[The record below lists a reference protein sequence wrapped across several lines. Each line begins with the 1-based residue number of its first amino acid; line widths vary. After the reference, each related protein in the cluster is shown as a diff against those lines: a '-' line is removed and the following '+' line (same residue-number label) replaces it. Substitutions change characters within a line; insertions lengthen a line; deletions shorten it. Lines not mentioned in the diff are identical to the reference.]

1 MTACPASVIMFN
13 HDIVQQFLPRNKRRV
28 NYCVEK
34 GLILKVIHLISGGDT
49 GGAKTHVHSLLY
61 NLSKSVDI
69 TLVCFRDGPFAQEAA
84 ELGIDTRVF
93 AGRFFSALGEVAS
106 FIRDGG
112 FELIHCHG
120 SRGNLAGSLLA
131 RKTGLPVVSTVHSDY
146 KLDYLGRPMAAMTY
160 GLLNQVALRRIRYH
174 IGVSDTMRELLIS
187 RGFKRG
193 TTFSIYNGI
202 DFDRAMPPIDSEA
215 FYKRLG
221 FEICD
226 GDLIIGAAARLDPVK
241 DLATL
246 VSAFAEAKKSHPEL
260 KLLIAGE
267 GAERER
273 LTTLAKEL
281 GVWDCVCLA
290 GWLDDMDE
298 FYGSIHINALTS
310 ISETF
315 PYAITEGAFH
325 RLPTVSSRVGGIPRL
340 IEDGVTGRLF
350 ESGDAVTLAAAL
362 SELAADPELRSRLG
376 NAIFERAARDFSMDE
391 TCREQRAV
399 YDEILEREHNAGRAG
414 VVICGAY
421 GMGNAGDEAILDAIV
436 AEQQSIDPLMPITI
450 LTRDPVGT
458 RERLG
463 VDATHTFN
471 VPGFLRVMGRSI
483 LYINGG
489 GSLIQDVTSRR
500 SLWYYLFTL
509 RMAKKRG
516 CRVMMYGCGIG
527 PVTRPAGIESTRR
540 TLDECVDV
548 ITLREPDSMEQLR
561 AFGVTKPEVILAS
574 DPALTL
580 SPATKDEVDE
590 LILAS
595 GGDPEG
601 RHICFALR
609 LWPGFDEKAPAFA
622 AAAKYAYEKYGLTPT
637 FVSINHKNDSDAAM
651 KVINLMGDTP
661 FTLITDQMSSP
672 LTIGVMGRMEIVVS
686 MRLHG
691 LIFAAGQG
699 APLVGVSYDPK
710 VTAFLRC
717 VDGGCVELEELS
729 ADKLCSLIDEAAAK
743 RAEPE
748 ALHESVRALRELEAH
763 NTKAAARLLGKV
775 EE

>member
-1 MTACPASVIMFN
+1 M
-13 HDIVQQFLPRNKRRV
+13 
-28 NYCVEK
+28 
-34 GLILKVIHLISGGDT
+34 KVIHLISGGDS

-93 AGRFFSALGEVAS
+93 GGRFFGALDQVDAL
-106 FIRDGG
+106 IKDGG

-131 RKTGLPVVSTVHSDY
+131 RRTGLPVLSTVHSDY
-146 KLDYLGRPMAAMTY
+146 KLDYLGRPVAAMTY

-202 DFDRAMPPIDSEA
+202 DFERHMPIIDSVA

-221 FEICD
+221 FNVNA
-226 GDLIIGAAARLDPVK
+226 GDLIVGAAARLDPVK

-246 VSAFAEAKKSHPEL
+246 VTAFAEAKKAHPEL

-267 GAERER
+267 GAERDR
-273 LTTLAKEL
+273 LTALSKQL
-281 GVWDCVCLA
+281 GIWDSVCLA

-298 FYGSIHINALTS
+298 FYGSIHINTLTS

-340 IEDGVTGRLF
+340 IEDNVTGWLF
-350 ESGDAVTLAAAL
+350 EPGDSATLAMRL
-362 SELAADPELRSRLG
+362 SELAADATLRERLG
-376 NAIFERAARDFSMDE
+376 TTLFERAARNFSMDE
-391 TCREQRAV
+391 TCREQCEV
-399 YDEILEREHNAGRAG
+399 YDQILEREHNDGRAG

-436 AEQQSIDPLMPITI
+436 AEQRSIDPLMPITV
-450 LTRDPVGT
+450 LSRDPAGT

-463 VDATHTFN
+463 VDAMHTFN
-471 VPGFLRVMGRSI
+471 IPSFRRVTKKSM

-509 RMAKKRG
+509 RMAKNRG

-527 PVTRPAGIESTRR
+527 PVTRPAGIESTRK
-540 TLDECVDV
+540 TLDECVDI
-548 ITLREPDSMEQLR
+548 ITLREPDSVDQLKS
-561 AFGVTKPEVILAS
+561 FGVTGPEMILAS

-580 SPATKDEVDE
+580 APSPSNEVDE
-590 LILAS
+590 VILAS
-595 GGDPEG
+595 GGDPNG
-601 RHICFALR
+601 KHICFALR
-609 LWPGFDEKAPAFA
+609 LWPGFDEKAPMFA
-622 AAAKYAYEKYGLTPT
+622 AAAKYAYEKYGLEPT
-637 FVSINHKNDSDAAM
+637 FVSINHKSDGDAAM
-651 KVINLMGDTP
+651 KVIHLMGDTP
-661 FTLITDQMSSP
+661 FTFVTDHMSSP

-717 VDGGCVELEELS
+717 VDGGCVELEDLS
-729 ADKLCSLIDEAAAK
+729 KDKLCSLIDEAAAK
-743 RAEPE
+743 RANPE
-748 ALHESVRALRELEAH
+748 ALRESVQQLREIEGQ
-763 NTKAAARLLGKV
+763 NTQAARKLLGKGV
-775 EE
+775 K